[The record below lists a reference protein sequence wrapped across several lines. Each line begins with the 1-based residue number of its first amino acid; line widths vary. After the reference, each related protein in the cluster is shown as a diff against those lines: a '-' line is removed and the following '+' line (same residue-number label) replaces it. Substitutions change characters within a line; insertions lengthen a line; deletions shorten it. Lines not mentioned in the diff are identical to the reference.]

1 MRPIDNYLGSNS
13 NMDIEVLMFRYYVAG
28 VGSGMEFKLIRSAK
42 NHQRCFSVIKEN
54 TTWMIWDVNVL
65 DNPTIG

>member
-1 MRPIDNYLGSNS
+1 MWPIDNYLGSNS
-13 NMDIEVLMFRYYVAG
+13 NMDIEVLMFLYYVAG

-54 TTWMIWDVNVL
+54 TT
-65 DNPTIG
+65 